1 MVLQKGMCPSIISA
15 PSMVFGLNLIEN
27 VTRLSRIV
35 NHIEVVIFHTPGL
48 HNIPTADEIL
58 FLKEIKR
65 EKNLTYSVH
74 LPTSLE
80 IAAESKLKRD
90 LAVRMAT
97 KIIAHL
103 SELSPEYYVLHIP
116 ITTPTLTAEP
126 GCYIMEKDQ
135 FKHADWSD
143 RATTSLLRI
152 QAETGLKQ
160 RLLLENINYSPNLLE
175 SIRQQTFCAFCL
187 DIGHLLLGNESVRE
201 ILELYLP
208 VIKEIHIHGVIGWE
222 EHLGLDVL
230 PVERVQS
237 WFHCLNEYGY
247 NGILNLEV
255 FDPVDLDKSLQVLK
269 KVITIKPGGR
279 LRKV

>member
-1 MVLQKGMCPSIISA
+1 
-15 PSMVFGLNLIEN
+15 MVFGLNLIEN
-27 VTRLSRIV
+27 VKRLSRIV
-35 NHIEVVIFHTPGL
+35 NHIEIVIFHTPDL
-48 HNIPTADEIL
+48 HNIPTAEEIL
-58 FLKEIKR
+58 FLKEIKA

-74 LPTSLE
+74 LPASLE

-90 LAVRMAT
+90 MAVRMAT

-103 SELSPEYYVLHIP
+103 TELDPEYHILHIP

-135 FKHADWSD
+135 FKYAEWAD

-175 SIRQQTFCAFCL
+175 SIRQQGFCAFCL
-187 DIGHLLLGNESVRE
+187 DIGHLLLGKESVRE
-201 ILELYLP
+201 ILERYLP

-230 PVERVQS
+230 PAERVHA
-237 WFHCLNEYGY
+237 WFHCLNKYGFS
-247 NGILNLEV
+247 GILNIEV
-255 FDPVDLDKSLQVLK
+255 FDPLDLEKSLRVLK
-269 KVITIKPGGR
+269 KVKTLKPGGR
-279 LRKV
+279 SRKD